1 MGIKYTT
8 IIADAIEGL
17 SVVDAVNEIES
28 KNMIAIAIEG
38 VIVILITAANANI
51 VLTMCQIM
59 F

>member
-1 MGIKYTT
+1 MI

-17 SVVDAVNEIES
+17 SVRDAVNEIQS
-28 KNMIAIAIEG
+28 KNIIAIAIG

-51 VLTMCQIM
+51 VLTMCQTM